1 MASDVRLLG
10 ALLVLVAAPA
20 SAQQANPFDGT
31 WNTILSC
38 TNFADALGYSFQ
50 FSSVVKNGVL
60 HGDKGVRG
68 EAGWLE
74 LNGQISADGTAT
86 LYVSGIVGAA
96 PYVVGQRPG
105 GTPYGYHIEA
115 TFSDRAGGGKR
126 VEGRPCSVS
135 FDR

>member
-1 MASDVRLLG
+1 MASGFRLLG

-20 SAQQANPFDGT
+20 SAQEVSPFDGT
-31 WNTILSC
+31 WNTTLSC
-38 TNFADALGYSFQ
+38 TNLDDALGYSFQ
-50 FSSVVKNGVL
+50 FPSVVKNGML
-60 HGDKGVRG
+60 HGDKGTKG

-74 LNGQISADGTAT
+74 LNGRISADGTAT

-96 PYVVGQRPG
+96 PYAVGQRPG
-105 GTPYGYHIEA
+105 GTPYGYHVDA
-115 TFSDRAGGGKR
+115 KFSERAGSGRR